1 MVNVLVA
8 VADGSEDIET
18 VTVVDTLRRAG
29 VAVTLASVMG
39 VPAVTCANG
48 TKITA
53 DALVEDCAGKEWDAV
68 IAPGGMPGAEHLA
81 ANKTFTGLLKKQ
93 QERQKLIGAICAAP
107 AVVLAAHDLL
117 QGKKATCYPG
127 FEEALLESASDF
139 QSGAVV
145 SDGSVITSRGPATAL
160 PFALALV
167 EALCG
172 VEVAGQV
179 ASGMLATR

>member
-53 DALVEDCAGKEWDAV
+53 DALIED
-68 IAPGGMPGAEHLA
+68 
-81 ANKTFTGLLKKQ
+81 
-93 QERQKLIGAICAAP
+93 
-107 AVVLAAHDLL
+107 
-117 QGKKATCYPG
+117 
-127 FEEALLESASDF
+127 
-139 QSGAVV
+139 
-145 SDGSVITSRGPATAL
+145 
-160 PFALALV
+160 
-167 EALCG
+167 
-172 VEVAGQV
+172 
-179 ASGMLATR
+179 